1 MLDLR
6 WEPRTTPW
14 TLSVFLIF
22 CLFACFKVTWLSCK
36 KHNCCCIQRIHN
48 SLPLSIFIPPSPA
61 SLYNWFLSHFD
72 TPLPL
77 LCSEEQFIPKQNSCT
92 IFLLKVINCF
102 GQPQAYTPQDTHTHA
117 VEIPNASSN
126 TSVCPC
132 PRKNLY
138 VSVRARTHTHTK
150 TTCCTFCMQKFKCVH
165 VCVWEGANSIS
176 FLPSC
181 CLSLGGF
188 FLLLLMQGCIWAF
201 LMLYKSLKFVKVVCI
216 LILLVVC
223 ILNWNV
229 RWEED
234 AGLCED
240 SWDIFLSLF
249 WDDRITTPRIQV
261 ELVLPLHHHSCAI
274 YKIVEITWCMLP
286 KALSLTLIN
295 RHDVSSV
302 HIWCKYPTYMRR
314 TRRKQPTL
322 SE

>member
-6 WEPRTTPW
+6 WEPRATPW

-36 KHNCCCIQRIHN
+36 KHNCRCIQRIHN
-48 SLPLSIFIPPSPA
+48 SLPLSIFIPPLPRVSLQLIPLSFWHSSSTPVLGGA
-61 SLYNWFLSHFD
+61 VYSQAKLLYNLFIKGHKLLWSAPSIHTHTRSRNTERLFKHECVSLP
-72 TPLPL
+72 TQIPL
-77 LCSEEQFIPKQNSCT
+77 CIR
-92 IFLLKVINCF
+92 
-102 GQPQAYTPQDTHTHA
+102 ARAHTHA
-117 VEIPNASSN
+117 HTNYMLHVLYAKVQ
-126 TSVCPC
+126 VCAC
-132 PRKNLY
+132 VCLGRG
-138 VSVRARTHTHTK
+138 
-150 TTCCTFCMQKFKCVH
+150 KFNFIL
-165 VCVWEGANSIS
+165 A
-176 FLPSC
+176 
-181 CLSLGGF
+181 
-188 FLLLLMQGCIWAF
+188 FLLLEFGCFFSVAAYGRMHLSF

-261 ELVLPLHHHSCAI
+261 ELVLPLHHLSCAI